1 MRFSLFLLAG
11 VVAFGQSAE
20 ADFKVY
26 TEHPRLLL
34 NSKRLRLLKRERERQ
49 SPRWTH
55 LETLIR
61 GGARMPE
68 PAFALSLY
76 SQIAGDAAKQ
86 AEAAAAAK
94 RAGASVREVAL
105 AADWAVPDDTA
116 LRKRLAQSLSTPVR
130 DFAGARDRAFAALVL
145 GEAAP
150 LRHLIVTWW
159 RGDMAPSLRKGTR
172 RIGHAD
178 LYPMLEFFHAI
189 RDNLQIDLREDIPAV
204 FRDLPAERVFSY
216 YPATW
221 PAAENEYR
229 IPWYT
234 SKGDPDL
241 NLAALTRAAEMAL
254 VAFENNAQETQ
265 FLQGWLQHDR
275 FVLRS
280 AFGAPYEFLWAN
292 PYQPG
297 LPFEKLPLVHHDSR
311 SGTLFVRS
319 AWEEDA
325 TWLAYSGGAGQLF
338 RGGRL
343 EPLRLKQSAEIGPA
357 VIVPGDP
364 TLTRFNV
371 KPEAPERWFVLGLK
385 PATVYDIETGGEN
398 MTDAVTDPGGVL
410 VLEFKRRAGQPVF
423 VHEPRTVRP

>member
-130 DFAGARDRAFAALVL
+130 DFAGARDRSRPRA
-145 GEAAP
+145 
-150 LRHLIVTWW
+150 R
-159 RGDMAPSLRKGTR
+159 S
-172 RIGHAD
+172 
-178 LYPMLEFFHAI
+178 
-189 RDNLQIDLREDIPAV
+189 RDSN
-204 FRDLPAERVFSY
+204 
-216 YPATW
+216 
-221 PAAENEYR
+221 
-229 IPWYT
+229 
-234 SKGDPDL
+234 
-241 NLAALTRAAEMAL
+241 
-254 VAFENNAQETQ
+254 
-265 FLQGWLQHDR
+265 
-275 FVLRS
+275 
-280 AFGAPYEFLWAN
+280 
-292 PYQPG
+292 
-297 LPFEKLPLVHHDSR
+297 
-311 SGTLFVRS
+311 
-319 AWEEDA
+319 
-325 TWLAYSGGAGQLF
+325 
-338 RGGRL
+338 
-343 EPLRLKQSAEIGPA
+343 
-357 VIVPGDP
+357 
-364 TLTRFNV
+364 
-371 KPEAPERWFVLGLK
+371 
-385 PATVYDIETGGEN
+385 
-398 MTDAVTDPGGVL
+398 
-410 VLEFKRRAGQPVF
+410 
-423 VHEPRTVRP
+423 